1 MRGAHAPAMTVHGIQ
16 RRARRYR
23 AALRARYWPLLH
35 RGITVGPGV
44 HIGRH
49 CRFVIDPQARL
60 LLGAG
65 CSIDDATTIAVY
77 GEGRIEL
84 GPGSFLGHHCTL
96 AAGDSIEIGAG
107 TYLAEMVSVRDHD
120 HAVGLPPSSGKMD
133 IAPVWI
139 GPDVWIGS
147 KVTVLRGARI
157 GEGAV
162 IGANAVV
169 RGELPARSVCAGMPA
184 RVIRLLGTV
193 DGSSGGAL
201 VGAGAADPPPSPE
214 AD

>member
-1 MRGAHAPAMTVHGIQ
+1 MTLHGMQ

-23 AALRARYWPLLH
+23 AALRARYWPLMH
-35 RGITVGPGV
+35 RGVTVGRGV

-49 CRFVIDPQARL
+49 CRVVMDPHARL
-60 LLGAG
+60 QLGAG

-77 GEGRIEL
+77 GEGRIKL

-107 TYLAEMVSVRDHD
+107 TYLAELVSVRDHD
-120 HAVGLPPSSGKMD
+120 HAVGSPPSSGKMV
-133 IAPVWI
+133 IAPVVI
-139 GPDVWIGS
+139 GPDVWMGS

-169 RGELPARSVCAGMPA
+169 RGELPARSVCAGVPA
-184 RVIRLLGTV
+184 RVVRLLVGA
-193 DGSSGGAL
+193 DDPSGGAL
-201 VGAGAADPPPSPE
+201 FGTLAADLPATAE
-214 AD
+214 DD